1 MEHKGFLAS
10 LFDTSFS
17 SLVTTKVIKLIY
29 ILSMLVIGLLALA
42 FVVGAFRASAGFGL
56 LTLLVLA
63 PVGSLIYL
71 TYTRM
76 FLEFV
81 IALFRIMEN
90 THELV
95 RLGRIEHGETPNA
108 VAPRVD
114 PPAAAAF
121 APPAA
126 PTSEASALPAPRQR
140 RFDPQTG
147 EPLPASTP
155 PPTT

>member
-1 MEHKGFLAS
+1 MEHKGFLGS

-29 ILSMLVIGLLALA
+29 ILSMVVIALLALA
-42 FVVGAFRASAGFGL
+42 FVVSAFQQSAAFGL

-63 PVGSLIYL
+63 PVVSLIYL

-76 FLEFV
+76 FLELV

-95 RLGRIEHGETPNA
+95 RLGRAQQGETDGTSA
-108 VAPRVD
+108 RSDAP
-114 PPAAAAF
+114 ASF
-121 APPAA
+121 APPVA
-126 PTSEASALPAPRQR
+126 PATSSFEAPLQR
-140 RFDPQTG
+140 KFAPQTG
-147 EPLPASTP
+147 EPLSDSTP